1 VCAAEG
7 VPGEAGVV
15 HAADAWFD
23 RSPRLLLGGVRGT
36 AGPAP
41 AGTPPAAAAA
51 RGWSVGIALTAA
63 ARGGR
68 VREDETAAAPRPGA
82 SEKFVRAFG
91 PRMCLAAASYARA
104 ASSAVSK
111 VPSHSLAPRFGSL
124 ISAAQ
129 LLG

>member
-1 VCAAEG
+1 MCTAEG

-68 VREDETAAAPRPGA
+68 VREDEGRRHLPRRQREVCPGVWTSDVPRGGVVRPRRLLRGVEG
-82 SEKFVRAFG
+82 SE
-91 PRMCLAAASYARA
+91 P
-104 ASSAVSK
+104 
-111 VPSHSLAPRFGSL
+111 
-124 ISAAQ
+124 
-129 LLG
+129 

>member
-1 VCAAEG
+1 MHCVWGPVCSSLPSSAK
-7 VPGEAGVV
+7 
-15 HAADAWFD
+15 
-23 RSPRLLLGGVRGT
+23 RSCTG
-36 AGPAP
+36 
-41 AGTPPAAAAA
+41 
-51 RGWSVGIALTAA
+51 S
-63 ARGGR
+63 
-68 VREDETAAAPRPGA
+68 ETLHSPGA